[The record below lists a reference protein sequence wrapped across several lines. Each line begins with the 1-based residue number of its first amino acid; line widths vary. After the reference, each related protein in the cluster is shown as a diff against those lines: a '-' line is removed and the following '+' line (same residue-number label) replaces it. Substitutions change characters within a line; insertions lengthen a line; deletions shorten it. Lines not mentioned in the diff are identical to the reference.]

1 MIPTPTSIRKTRRRL
16 NRLNRRALQIRIE
29 EVMADMAA
37 GLALHRGLD
46 RYRRAQW
53 TLSDGEA
60 VEDDVARPVNSAPP
74 CCGGW
79 GLPFSGFQRRAF
91 ADLSTRQ

>member
-1 MIPTPTSIRKTRRRL
+1 MIPTLTSTRKTRRRL
-16 NRLNRRALQIRIE
+16 NRLNRRAFQIRIE

-53 TLSDGEA
+53 SLSGGEA
-60 VEDDVARPVNSAPP
+60 IKDDVARAVIQHL
-74 CCGGW
+74 CVVGLGR
-79 GLPFSGFQRRAF
+79 LPFSGFQRRAF